1 MRLYIP
7 GLVIV
12 CIFSFYSNLPAQQ
25 AKPKAAPAKP
35 EVPTRPDYPLDK
47 LTQFSATMVGSPIGN
62 IDELKIYRSG
72 NLMRTQMLDGNYMV
86 NDLEGHQTFV
96 VLPNRCL
103 VDSRLSINTFP
114 FSAVH
119 PGSKVE
125 RSPAGTET
133 VDGHAC
139 QVEDIT
145 VTPEHGQPLRM
156 RLWEANDLSGFP
168 IKIEVQRAASPATI
182 TYKDVKIGK
191 PDPALFV
198 RPANCSKAPP
208 PPKADVKLAPK
219 SSAVP
224 PK

>member
-1 MRLYIP
+1 MLCFLP
-7 GLVIV
+7 GL
-12 CIFSFYSNLPAQQ
+12 PGQQ
-25 AKPKAAPAKP
+25 AKPESGSSKP
-35 EVPTRPDYPLDK
+35 ESPARPDYPLDK

-86 NDLEGHQTFV
+86 NDLETHQTFV

-103 VDSRLSINTFP
+103 VDGRLSINTFP

-119 PGSKVE
+119 PTSKVD
-125 RSPAGTET
+125 RSAVGTET

-139 QVEDIT
+139 QIEDIT
-145 VTPEHGQPLRM
+145 VTPERGQPLRM

-168 IKIEVQRAASPATI
+168 IKIEVQRAATPAVI

-191 PDPALFV
+191 PDPALFI
-198 RPANCSKAPP
+198 RPANCAKPSP
-208 PPKADVKLAPK
+208 PPKPDAKAAPK
-219 SSAVP
+219 SSSAP